1 MNMNIANCPRCGRIF
16 AKGIR
21 DVCAN
26 CVREI
31 EKEYELCVEFLRENR
46 GATINEVSEATGVS
60 VRQITRFIREG
71 RISFVDAP
79 NLVYPCES
87 CGKNIRQG
95 NLCDDCRKKF
105 TKQAQQIRDELLK
118 DDEPQTRQE
127 SGRTAYEIKSTRKR
141 EG

>member
-95 NLCDDCRKKF
+95 NLCDDCRQRF
-105 TKQAQQIRDELLK
+105 MKQARKI
-118 DDEPQTRQE
+118 QTDLQE
-127 SGRTAYEIKSTRKR
+127 SFESELQRKDANISYEIKKKSQK
-141 EG
+141 